1 MSVQDLIFK
10 ANKAVRKGA
19 IFEAYYLYQ
28 SALSQTPRNEHA
40 KTALDALSARR
51 KDFVLSDP
59 SQHQI
64 AMLMKK
70 LRENDPRSTFLYAK
84 KLNKDHPNSIIV
96 LTVLGVTTIK
106 LDEPRKAISA
116 FLKVIFLKPDN
127 AEAYNNLGIA
137 FRRLGNH
144 REALD
149 AFQAATMRQ
158 INYAE
163 AYNNIGITL
172 KDQGKLHAAMKA
184 YKEAINLRP
193 DYAEVHFNMGNSLR
207 ELGEPKKAIK
217 AYNQA
222 LKYKPSYSKAHNN
235 QGLCFQDLG
244 MAKIAKKSFASALKF
259 NPKHAGAH
267 RNLSLLS
274 HYSADDPQIKTV
286 KNLLR
291 NADLTDSQR
300 CELHFTLGKMLEDLR
315 SFSAAFEHYSKG
327 GNLKRKMLKYNFE
340 QDKAMFA
347 KIAGTADQIQ
357 RSSLGPIKYQSPRNP
372 IFILGMPRSGTTLVE
387 QIISSHSSVFGAGEL
402 PFVKRFGEVISLGE
416 APASQSKL
424 AEFRS
429 SYLQELEKLPTK
441 KPIITD
447 KMPLNF
453 LRIPLII
460 RAFPEAKIIHTTR
473 EPAAICWSNF
483 KNYFSSTGLGYSYN
497 LKDTVQFFGL
507 YKDLMEQWDEMF
519 PQKIYRLDY
528 ELLTTQQEIQT
539 KALINWLNLSW
550 EDACLFPEKNVRIV
564 DTVSQQQVREKVY
577 KGSSLGWHS
586 FAKDI
591 RNNIA
596 PQDRQLFL
604 GTNLW
609 PTK

>member
-1 MSVQDLIFK
+1 MSVQNLIFK
-10 ANKAVRKGA
+10 ANEAVRKGA
-19 IFEAYYLYQ
+19 IFEAYFLYQ

-40 KTALDALSARR
+40 KKALDALSARR
-51 KDFVLSDP
+51 KGFVLSDP

-64 AMLMKK
+64 AMLIKK

-84 KLNKDHPNSIIV
+84 KLNKDHPNSIFV
-96 LTVLGVTTIK
+96 LTLLGVTAVK
-106 LDEPRKAISA
+106 LDEPREAIKA
-116 FLKVIFLKPDN
+116 FLRVIFLKPDN
-127 AEAYNNLGIA
+127 SEAYNNLGIA
-137 FRRLGNH
+137 FRRLGNY

-158 INYAE
+158 ANYAE

-172 KDQGKLHAAMKA
+172 KDQGKLNDAIKA
-184 YKEAINLRP
+184 YKEAINRRP
-193 DYAEVHFNMGNSLR
+193 DYAEAHFNMGNGLR
-207 ELGEPKKAIK
+207 ELGKLKEAIK

-235 QGLCFQDLG
+235 KGLCFQALG
-244 MAKIAKKSFASALKF
+244 MSKIAKKSFASALKF
-259 NPKHAGAH
+259 NPKHVGAH
-267 RNLSLLS
+267 RNLSSLI

-286 KNLLR
+286 KNILR
-291 NADLTDSQR
+291 NADLTDTQR

-315 SFSAAFEHYSKG
+315 NFSAAFEHYSKG
-327 GNLKRKMLKYNFE
+327 GKLKKKMLKYNFE

-347 KIAGTADQIQ
+347 KIARAADQIQ
-357 RSSLGPIKYQSPRNP
+357 RSSLGPTKYQSPRIP

-387 QIISSHSSVFGAGEL
+387 QIISSHSSVFGSGEL
-402 PFVKRFGEVISLGE
+402 PFVKRFGEAISLGE

-429 SYLQELEKLPTK
+429 SYLQELEKLPTT

-453 LRIPLII
+453 LRVPLII

-483 KNYFSSTGLGYSYN
+483 KNYFSSIGLGYSYN
-497 LKDTVQFFGL
+497 LKDTVQFFRL
-507 YKDLMEQWDEMF
+507 YKGLMERWDEMF
-519 PQKIYRLDY
+519 PKKIYRLDY

-539 KALINWLNLSW
+539 KALINWLNLPW
-550 EDACLFPEKNVRIV
+550 EDACLYPEKNARIV
-564 DTVSQQQVREKVY
+564 DTVSQQQVREKIY
-577 KGSSLGWHS
+577 KGSSLGWQS
-586 FAKDI
+586 FADDI
-591 RNNIA
+591 RSNIA
-596 PQDRQLFL
+596 SQDRQLFF
-604 GTNLW
+604 T
-609 PTK
+609 